1 MEQKPRKT
9 DRRTLYT
16 KGVIKDAFLAALKTK
31 SYDRITVSDLCKAAE
46 INRSTF
52 YLHYADALAVFDEI
66 LDELL
71 DGITDKIDAIMA
83 QNPKMDLREALR
95 HGLSMQTNLLGD
107 RRSAFLM
114 TKGFAYP
121 KFVDRFSER
130 LAVKMLVPLVQHHAA
145 LSEKELLLLFKSV
158 MYAFVSLSGNFL
170 QTHKQ
175 KELPAYIGLLGE
187 YLFTPCLENLM

>member
-31 SYDRITVSDLCKAAE
+31 SYDRITVSDLCKVAE

-71 DGITDKIDAIMA
+71 DGITDKIDAVH
-83 QNPKMDLREALR
+83 QNLVSPYRSFS
-95 HGLSMQTNLLGD
+95 HLL
-107 RRSAFLM
+107 AEL
-114 TKGFAYP
+114 
-121 KFVDRFSER
+121 FS
-130 LAVKMLVPLVQHHAA
+130 LFSPL
-145 LSEKELLLLFKSV
+145 
-158 MYAFVSLSGNFL
+158 NFL
-170 QTHKQ
+170 T
-175 KELPAYIGLLGE
+175 ELS
-187 YLFTPCLENLM
+187 LFQPLFSTQFPH